1 MDRTQSG
8 SLLGVKYNVDACFDE
23 ISGMAGVGIVIRDI
37 AGCFLKDRSV
47 SLGCAS
53 SALMAETMGVRE
65 ALSWVKGR
73 YKDIPVVIEMDCLPV
88 KSALESNVLHM
99 NSYFAILIHDWKSLV
114 RKFTSLSFSC

>member
-37 AGCFLKDRSV
+37 AGCFLKDSV

-53 SALMAETMGVRE
+53 SALMAETMGVKE

-73 YKDIPVVIEMDCLPV
+73 
-88 KSALESNVLHM
+88 
-99 NSYFAILIHDWKSLV
+99 
-114 RKFTSLSFSC
+114 